1 VAQQC
6 LKQVL
11 QATVQEEGALFL
23 LPLLLFLL
31 LLLLLLLLLFLLLL
45 LWTASLRLNSS
56 NSQLP

>member
-31 LLLLLLLLLFLLLL
+31 LLLLLLLLFLLLL